1 MSILAINPGHN
12 GSVAYLNSEG
22 QTVFYCEE
30 ERLSRQKRDGN
41 PFRAMLHVLLNY
53 PVTDLIIGGTTNN
66 LPQLPWT
73 NENPYAAL
81 ARKFNPNIQIT
92 LMGHE
97 HHLGH
102 AANAFYGSG
111 YDSAVAIVVDGAGS
125 LVETT
130 YEDPVTKALSAV
142 SGYET
147 ESIYKCSY
155 PHTIELV
162 HKNLFMISE
171 IGQPTHLD
179 LAPFCYD
186 NSVSITKA
194 YEAATA
200 YLGFGFIE
208 AGKTMGLAPYGRND
222 SNIPDFF
229 TNGYGNKN
237 FLLPFYPA
245 GAFIDEARYPYFAK
259 TNNEWHW
266 DKNQATDVQK
276 NLAWKVQQQTQE
288 RVGDLIQRAIDITG
302 ETNVVLSGG
311 YALNCMANYYF
322 LNRFPTIN
330 IFVDPLAHD
339 GGTALGL
346 AKLHYYVKTQSTE
359 STPLTTVYLGAPQN
373 YNNLDFIVEQVPSI
387 SLSNTTA
394 SDVAGLIADGEIVA
408 LFRSQS
414 EGGPRALGNR
424 SILFDPRNPNGK
436 DIVNRVKNREWF
448 RPFAASVMLE
458 HAEEW
463 FEMRGLPESQ
473 FMMYAMN
480 VVADKMGT
488 IPAVTHVD
496 GTCRIQTV
504 SQEQNPDFYNIIA
517 EFKAKTGC
525 PMLLNTSFNLA
536 GEPLVETVED
546 AIGTVLR
553 SEIRY
558 LWLPDLG
565 KLIVKQNSE
574 QNQ

>member
-1 MSILAINPGHN
+1 MTILAINPGHN
-12 GSVAYLNSEG
+12 GSAAYLNSEG

-30 ERLSRQKRDGN
+30 ERLSKIKRDGN

-53 PVTDLIIGGTTNN
+53 PVTDLVIGGTTND
-66 LPQLPWT
+66 LPRLPWT
-73 NENPYAAL
+73 NENPYSAL
-81 ARKFNPNIQIT
+81 ARKFNPNIQTT

-97 HHLGH
+97 HHATH
-102 AANAFYGSG
+102 AANAFYASG
-111 YDSAVAIVVDGAGS
+111 YDTAVAVVVDGAGS
-125 LVETT
+125 VVTT
-130 YEDPVTKALSAV
+130 ENGVN
-142 SGYET
+142 GYET
-147 ESIYKCSY
+147 ESIYRCSY
-155 PHTIELV
+155 PHTIELL
-162 HKNLFMISE
+162 HKNLCIFPAVS
-171 IGQPTHLD
+171 GQLTHLD
-179 LAPFCYD
+179 VDNLHYD
-186 NSVSITKA
+186 TSVTITKA
-194 YEAATA
+194 YEAVTS

-222 SNIPDFF
+222 PNIPDFF
-229 TNGYGNKN
+229 INGYGNKN
-237 FLLPFYPA
+237 LLVPHYPA
-245 GAFIDEARYPYFAK
+245 GAFIDELHFPYLAR
-259 TNNEWHW
+259 TSTDNEWHW
-266 DKNQATDVQK
+266 DKSKVTDIQK

-288 RVGDLIQRAIDITG
+288 RVGDLIQQAIDQTG

-346 AKLHYYVKTQSTE
+346 AKLHYYIKTQSTE
-359 STPLTTVYLGAPQN
+359 INPLTSVYLGAPQS
-373 YNNLDFIVEQVPSI
+373 YANLDFIVEQVPSI
-387 SLSNTTA
+387 SLNSVTV
-394 SDVAGLIADGEIVA
+394 SDVADLIVNGEVVA

-424 SILFDPRNPNGK
+424 SILFDPRKQNGK
-436 DIVNRVKNREWF
+436 DVVNQVKNREWF

-473 FMMYAMN
+473 YMMYAMN
-480 VVADKMGT
+480 VLSDKVGN
-488 IPAVTHVD
+488 IPAVTHID

-504 SQEQNPDFYNIIA
+504 SEEQNPDFYKLISAFND
-517 EFKAKTGC
+517 KTGC
-525 PMLLNTSFNLA
+525 PMVLNTSFNLA
-536 GEPLVETVED
+536 GDPLVETIED

-553 SEIRY
+553 SQIKY

-565 KLIVKQNSE
+565 KLIVKVDSGQTP
-574 QNQ
+574 

>member
-1 MSILAINPGHN
+1 MTILAINPGHN

-30 ERLSRQKRDGN
+30 ERLSREKRDGN

-53 PVTDLIIGGTTNN
+53 PVTDLVIGGTTND
-66 LPQLPWT
+66 LPRLPWT
-73 NENPYAAL
+73 DENPYTAL
-81 ARKFNPNIQIT
+81 ARKFNPNIQTI

-97 HHLGH
+97 HHAAH
-102 AANAFYGSG
+102 AANAFYASG
-111 YDSAVAIVVDGAGS
+111 YATAVAIVVDGAGS
-125 LVETT
+125 VVST
-130 YEDPVTKALSAV
+130 DAA

-147 ESIYKCSY
+147 ESIYRCGY
-155 PHTIELV
+155 PHNIELL
-162 HKNLFMISE
+162 HKNLCIFPSMA
-171 IGQPTHLD
+171 GQPTHVDSDNLH
-179 LAPFCYD
+179 YD
-186 NSVSITKA
+186 TSVTITKA
-194 YEAATA
+194 YEAVTA

-222 SNIPDFF
+222 PNIPDFF
-229 TNGYGNKN
+229 VNGYGNKN
-237 FLLPFYPA
+237 LLVPYYPA
-245 GAFIDEARYPYFAK
+245 GAFLDEAHFPYLAR
-259 TNNEWHW
+259 TSDSNEWHT
-266 DKNQATDVQK
+266 DKSKVTDVQK

-288 RVGDLIQRAIDITG
+288 RVGDLIQQAIDQTG

-346 AKLHYYVKTQSTE
+346 AKLHYYVKTKSTDIN
-359 STPLTTVYLGAPQN
+359 PLTTVYLGAPQN
-373 YNNLDFIVEQVPSI
+373 YTNLDFIVEQVPAI
-387 SLSNTTA
+387 SLNSTTA
-394 SDVAGLIADGEIVA
+394 SDVADLIANGEVVA

-436 DIVNRVKNREWF
+436 DIVNQVKNREWF
-448 RPFAASVMLE
+448 RPFAATVMIE

-480 VVADKMGT
+480 VASDKVGS
-488 IPAVTHVD
+488 IPAVTHID

-504 SQEQNPDFYNIIA
+504 SQEQNPDFYNLISA
-517 EFKAKTGC
+517 FNTKTGC
-525 PMLLNTSFNLA
+525 PMVLNTSFNLA
-536 GEPLVETVED
+536 GEPLVETIED

-553 SEIRY
+553 SKIQY

-565 KLIVKQNSE
+565 KLITKVDSE
-574 QNQ
+574 QTP